1 MQTEFFWLIATIVMT
16 ALLWI
21 PYIVNRILE
30 NGLLPA
36 LRNPKPD
43 EPPKAN
49 WANGLMHAHSNA
61 VENLVI
67 FAPLV
72 LILNVMG
79 VSSDSTV
86 LATAVYFWTRL
97 AHALIYTFG
106 IPYLRTLAF
115 AIGFLVQLVLAYNAY
130 INIVN

>member
-1 MQTEFFWLIATIVMT
+1 MQTEIFWLIATIVMT

-30 NGLLPA
+30 NGLIPA

-43 EPPKAN
+43 EPPQAH
-49 WANGLMHAHSNA
+49 WANRLMYAHSNA

-72 LILNVMG
+72 LLLKIMG
-79 VSSDSTV
+79 VSSDTTV

-115 AIGFLVQLVLAYNAY
+115 AIGFLAQLVLAYSAY
-130 INIVN
+130 INLAN